1 MKVAGIEVV
10 LRPGFGAVRAY
21 ADVTINFDD
30 GQLTVFGFPVIQ
42 KDGRSPWVGFPQK
55 PGSKAGKYFPLME
68 AKGEIRRQ
76 LTEQIL
82 RAYQGPMVSPSF
94 PGPLGAQ
101 GAGNVLTTLTSR
113 DGVPHG
119 GPGSPQNAGAGFK
132 EWQVP
137 G

>member
-68 AKGEIRRQ
+68 AKGEKPAGVR
-76 LTEQIL
+76 IL
-82 RAYQGPMVSPSF
+82 SVQMPGNPGGANWGVTAANPLKGIVYVLGTNGP
-94 PGPLGAQ
+94 A
-101 GAGNVLTTLTSR
+101 LTS
-113 DGVPHG
+113 V
-119 GPGSPQNAGAGFK
+119 SLA
-132 EWQVP
+132 
-137 G
+137 